1 MARWEGEVEEWE
13 AVVES
18 PCGYLA
24 RGSEELIEV
33 AKISVFVCLPIMSF
47 RVDQTTGYLGGDRL
61 QGGVNNFQYWRVNN
75 NSLQRVG

>member
-1 MARWEGEVEEWE
+1 MIQEVARWEGEVEEWE

-47 RVDQTTGYLGGDRL
+47 RVDQTTGYLGLGTGYREE
-61 QGGVNNFQYWRVNN
+61 FFK
-75 NSLQRVG
+75 